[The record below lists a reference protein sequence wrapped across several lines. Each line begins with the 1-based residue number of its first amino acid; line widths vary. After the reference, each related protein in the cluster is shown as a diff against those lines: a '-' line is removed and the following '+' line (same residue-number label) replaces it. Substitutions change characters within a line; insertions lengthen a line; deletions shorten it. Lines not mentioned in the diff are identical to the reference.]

1 MPPIT
6 RYRYT
11 FHRFAHILTHGKGP
25 FLPPSHP
32 LVVPLL
38 RARQVGLFFLSA
50 AFHHPPPHIVC
61 SVARAVHPT
70 WTFMMEDVSLSG
82 TASPMLI
89 DGLPVLRMYGGECE
103 WWWWWW
109 ILRAA
114 SPFRRPLQ
122 NQLPHFRAYH

>member
-25 FLPPSHP
+25 FLPPPPGGTVTTCEASG
-32 LVVPLL
+32 VVLSFGSLSSSP
-38 RARQVGLFFLSA
+38 AAHCLFCC
-50 AFHHPPPHIVC
+50 PRC
-61 SVARAVHPT
+61 SHPT